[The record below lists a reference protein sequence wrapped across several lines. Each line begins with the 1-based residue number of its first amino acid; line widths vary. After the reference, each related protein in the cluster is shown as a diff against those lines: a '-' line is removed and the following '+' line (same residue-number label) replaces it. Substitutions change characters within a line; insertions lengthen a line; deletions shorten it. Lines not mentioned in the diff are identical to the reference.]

1 VRLAVR
7 TSLEATAAR
16 RARVLRHPDI
26 AQRLLDPPLRYSR
39 PEVWNG
45 YIPPAT
51 GPYGAKWPDDRGRG
65 YGVDDAPNTSP
76 CRAALIDVLRAV
88 LAREQEATSDAA

>member
-1 VRLAVR
+1 VRLAVL
-7 TSLEATAAR
+7 TSLQASAAR
-16 RARVLRHPDI
+16 RARVLRHEDI
-26 AQRLLDPPLRYSR
+26 AQRLLEPPLRYSR

-51 GPYGAKWPDDRGRG
+51 GPYGAKWPDDDGRG

-76 CRAALIDVLRAV
+76 CRAALMDLLRAV
-88 LAREQEATSDAA
+88 VEREQEATSDAA